1 MLISSAQKPEP
12 VTPKSEALDELEL
25 QYPPEPM
32 AEEPIASTS
41 AVTLDS
47 APSASA
53 EASSS
58 SFFTWEPPPKQEQD
72 RKRSR
77 AEYEADSDAT
87 DAGMR
92 AVVRA
97 RLQSPS
103 PSMGPAFPILT
114 EVDVKALNSPLR
126 WFMEVRR
133 REGG

>member
-1 MLISSAQKPEP
+1 MLISSAQKLEP

-25 QYPPEPM
+25 QYPPEPV
-32 AEEPIASTS
+32 APEEPIASTS

-47 APSASA
+47 APFAPA

-58 SFFTWEPPPKQEQD
+58 SFFTWEPPQEQD

-77 AEYEADSDAT
+77 VEYEADNDGA

-92 AVVRA
+92 AAVRA